1 MSCAGELLPVTCLV
15 CGPGVSLC
23 HVQVSCQLS
32 CLWTRCVSVS
42 CAGELSVV
50 CGPGVSFCHVQVS
63 CCLSPV
69 LSVDQVCLCVM
80 CR

>member
-32 CLWTRCVSVS
+32 CLWTRSVFVS
-42 CAGELSVV
+42 CAGELSA
-50 CGPGVSFCHVQVS
+50 
-63 CCLSPV
+63 V